1 MLIRPAQEEDFPA
14 IATLTNR
21 YILGSAVHFSYEP
34 VSAEEL
40 RSVWR
45 GGKAKYPWCVAT
57 LEDSE
62 KNSLSSGG
70 FAGYAKAGAWRD
82 RSAYSWTVET
92 ALYVEPSAQRLG
104 VGKALYIR
112 LLKTLQGQGYH
123 AAIAGITLPN
133 EASVGLHE
141 AVGFQYV
148 GRFAEVGWKLDEWH
162 DVGFWQ
168 LNLARAEAHARAVKA
183 PG

>member
-1 MLIRPAQEEDFPA
+1 M
-14 IATLTNR
+14 
-21 YILGSAVHFSYEP
+21 HFSYEP

-40 RSVWR
+40 RSQWR
-45 GGKAKYPWCVAT
+45 AKIDKYPWCVAV
-57 LEDSE
+57 LEE
-62 KNSLSSGG
+62 KEKQSLSSGG

-92 ALYVEPSAQRLG
+92 AVYVDPAAQRMG

-112 LLKTLQGQGYH
+112 LLKTLQSQGYH

-133 EASVGLHE
+133 EASVALHE
-141 AVGFQYV
+141 ALGFQFV
-148 GRFAEVGWKLDEWH
+148 GRFAEVGWKLDLWH

-168 LNLARAEAHARAVKA
+168 LNLARADAHARAVKS